1 MLNDRN
7 GFIRN
12 KNIKKG
18 LTHRK
23 SKLVLKLVVKGKLS
37 VYKTSYRIP
46 QLLILGKNST
56 KNHFT
61 KYSGEHPKETSHRCQ
76 ISKWISIA
84 KFREDNTY
92 KTTICLK
99 FRTINI
105 NFETIFACRRL
116 L

>member
-46 QLLILGKNST
+46 QLLIFGK
-56 KNHFT
+56 KLDKKPF
-61 KYSGEHPKETSHRCQ
+61 
-76 ISKWISIA
+76 
-84 KFREDNTY
+84 
-92 KTTICLK
+92 
-99 FRTINI
+99 
-105 NFETIFACRRL
+105 
-116 L
+116 